1 MPDATSPLEQR
12 RTAAETAHLEP
23 DVHAV
28 LRAAERREIRPTR
41 RNRDGAG
48 RVDNDASR
56 AGKADPAVAC
66 PDGAPALERTAD
78 CGDLAPTR
86 EDWAR
91 LHERVSTLCRLV
103 EEGRSS
109 AHQREAE
116 AWRVREAELERRIAA
131 ERESGERRAAE
142 ARDEMRAEIERVHRA
157 ADQARQDADQARAQ
171 REQDRERHRGAELAW
186 MNERRA
192 NLGRINQLELEL
204 ERRRGFFARLLRC
217 SS

>member
-56 AGKADPAVAC
+56 TGKADPAVAC
-66 PDGAPALERTAD
+66 PDGAPALERTVD
-78 CGDLAPTR
+78 RGDLAPTR

-116 AWRVREAELERRIAA
+116 LERRIAA

-142 ARDEMRAEIERVHRA
+142 ARDEMRAEIERAHRA
-157 ADQARQDADQARAQ
+157 ADQARQDADQARTQ

-192 NLGRINQLELEL
+192 NLGRINQLELEM
-204 ERRRGFFARLLRC
+204 ERRRGFFARLLRR